1 MRKTNVLRVLIAL
14 LMRGRRLFC
23 SASWRSSAGNSVCG
37 MTRVEPMLIFS
48 WNVSSEEYGCDE
60 GEQGVCNLLWHDV
73 GVLVAAIPVRH
84 MSLTC
89 DKCQRKQ
96 AAQGRT

>member
-1 MRKTNVLRVLIAL
+1 
-14 LMRGRRLFC
+14 
-23 SASWRSSAGNSVCG
+23 

-96 AAQGRT
+96 AARGRT